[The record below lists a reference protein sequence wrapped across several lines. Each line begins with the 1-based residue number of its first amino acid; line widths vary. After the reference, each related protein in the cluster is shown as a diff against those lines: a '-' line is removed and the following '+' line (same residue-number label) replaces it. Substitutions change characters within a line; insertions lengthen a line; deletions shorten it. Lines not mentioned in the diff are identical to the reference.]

1 MSTPSPASQTVLIV
15 DSETDF
21 LDWARQQLKA
31 SGVKVITETNS
42 ANAFKIF
49 CLEKPD
55 LVIAEMHLRP
65 SGGLDLLARIRAESP
80 NAMVIITSA
89 FGTTQAVIES
99 MKLGAFDFLRKES
112 LPFSMKVVVDTA
124 LKAAAELRAASPAK
138 PALTVEQYRDDI
150 VGQSEAMQSVFK
162 MVGRV
167 AMSDAP
173 VLVTGESGCGKELVA
188 RAIHSYSERSKKS
201 LLAINCAAIPENLLE
216 SELFGHE
223 KGAFTG
229 AATQRIGRFE
239 QCNGG
244 TLFLDE
250 IGEMPLAVQSKL
262 LRVLQEGEFS
272 RVGGNATIRS
282 NVRIVAA
289 TNRNLEEAIAKKE
302 FREDLYYRLNVVGI
316 HLPPLRARVEDIRL
330 LAEYF
335 LSRIAN
341 QQHRPLLQLSGE
353 AIRVMESYP
362 WPGNVRE
369 LQNTLQRAVVLATSD
384 VLLPKDLPLGQV
396 AGAAGPA
403 DLAAVVAPVCAMT
416 VAEAANSLFEALC
429 REGGERELLPW
440 VEEDFTRRAMES
452 TGNNQ
457 VKASK
462 LLGITRATLR
472 KRLERLNGASGE

>member
-1 MSTPSPASQTVLIV
+1 MKIQPSGNQTVLVV
-15 DSETDF
+15 DGETDF
-21 LDWARQQLKA
+21 LDWVKQQLKA
-31 SGVKVITETNS
+31 SGVRVITETNS

-49 CLEKPD
+49 CLERPD

-65 SGGLDLLARIRAESP
+65 IGGLELLAKIRAESS
-80 NAMVIITSA
+80 NALVIVMSA

-112 LPFSMKVVVDTA
+112 APFSMKVIVDSA
-124 LKAAAELRAASPAK
+124 LQAAAELRDAAPSK
-138 PALTVEQYRDDI
+138 PSLTVEQYRDDI
-150 VGQSEAMQSVFK
+150 VGQSEAMQAVFK

-167 AMSDAP
+167 ATSDAP

-188 RAIHSYSERSKKS
+188 RAIHNYSERSKKS

-250 IGEMPLAVQSKL
+250 IGEMPIAVQSKL

-272 RVGGNATIRS
+272 RVGGNATIKA
-282 NVRIVAA
+282 NVRVVAA
-289 TNRNLEEAIAKKE
+289 TNRNLEQAIAAKE

-316 HLPPLRARVEDIRL
+316 HLPPLRARVEDIRP

-335 LSRIAN
+335 LSRIAS
-341 QQHRPLLQLSGE
+341 QQHRPLLQLSE
-353 AIRVMESYP
+353 DAIRVMEAYP

-369 LQNTLQRAVVLATSD
+369 LQNTLQRACVLATSD

-396 AGAAGPA
+396 TSAPGGAGEGAAALPA
-403 DLAAVVAPVCAMT
+403 LT
-416 VAEAANSLFEALC
+416 V
-429 REGGERELLPW
+429 
-440 VEEDFTRRAMES
+440 
-452 TGNNQ
+452 
-457 VKASK
+457 
-462 LLGITRATLR
+462 
-472 KRLERLNGASGE
+472 